1 MGWGEGIGDG
11 REKGLG
17 WRGIERVSG
26 EGVVGGYGEGW
37 VDMGLGGRVWN
48 GMKGGEGGGVEETQG

>member
-26 EGVVGGYGEGW
+26 EGVVGGGVGGYGA
-37 VDMGLGGRVWN
+37 GG
-48 GMKGGEGGGVEETQG
+48 